1 MFSFVQAE
9 AITLTVAQA
18 FNIAYE
24 KWQVLCV
31 CVRVC
36 VCVCVC
42 VCACM
47 CVHMC
52 IHVCAMRVSVCMCIY
67 IIPL

>member
-1 MFSFVQAE
+1 MLKLILMFSFVQAE

-31 CVRVC
+31 CA
-36 VCVCVC
+36 C

-67 IIPL
+67 IIRL